1 MRWIRGGSKKERS
14 RMARKKMSRRRR
26 MADGGEGAGK
36 VKR

>member
-1 MRWIRGGSKKERS
+1 MRWLRVRRKKERS

-26 MADGGEGAGK
+26 MVDGGEGAGK